1 MTELPGRARAV
12 VIGGGITG
20 TSIAYHLA
28 QAGWRD
34 TVLLEKA
41 DLTSGSTCH
50 AAGLVT
56 QFNPSPT
63 MMRFRRYSIELYRRL
78 GIFDTV
84 GSLRFASSREQFLEQ
99 QRGVSRARAI
109 GLDVELVSAEQAAQL
124 MPAISTDSL
133 FGAVWLPGDGALDPH
148 TATFALARAARELGV
163 TVLTDTRVTGIELS
177 SSGGVQAVHTQSG
190 RIETEV
196 VVIACGIW
204 APQVA
209 AMAGAFVVSTPVDHQ
224 HAALQ
229 AVRGAQLPQSMPCF
243 RDPDN
248 LIYGKAEAG
257 GVVLGGYELNPNAR
271 WIDGVPWEHAGTSVT
286 PDQRR
291 FEPLLAGAARR
302 FPFMSDAGIIKL
314 VCHPDAMTP
323 DANPLLGPVPGVHGL
338 FMAAGLS
345 LNGFGGAG
353 GIGKSLTELITA
365 GETELDLYAYRPWR
379 FGPVH
384 RDHRYVAELA
394 REAYRYYYFL
404 RYPYDADEW
413 GRPRR
418 TSALHHRM
426 QDRGAVFGQ
435 KHGWERPEHFE
446 PGRPWRRAGA
456 DQRRFGWTRPPWFE
470 LQAEEHRA
478 FRERVGLIDMTSFGK
493 VDLDGPGAL
502 PLLER
507 VAGNLIDR
515 PVGSVVYTQLL
526 DRRGGMAGDVTIT
539 RLGPH
544 RFRLVTGAGYVNSD
558 LGFLLLERRAEEGPV
573 DLRETTEA
581 LCVIGMWG
589 PQARQVLEGMTDD
602 DVSEEGFPFMQARAI
617 QIDGFDVFAQRVT
630 YVGELGWEFYVD
642 PGVAVQVW
650 DRLMATGRTFGIRPG
665 GYRAL
670 DSLRMEKGYRYYG
683 ADLTLLDNPLEA
695 GLGFCVRF
703 DKDEFNG
710 REVLLATK
718 AAGIKRRLRTLL
730 VGEREYVTIYGGEAV
745 YADGSIVGR
754 LRSCAY
760 GFTVGRNIAYS
771 YLPVELGPGAR
782 VEVDVLGRRVPAEV
796 SRDAVLKREQ
806 LVGHDAKPV
815 AS

>member
-1 MTELPGRARAV
+1 MTQLPSRARAV

-20 TSIAYHLA
+20 TSVAYHLA

-63 MMRFRRYSIELYRRL
+63 MMRFRRYSIELYRHL
-78 GIFDTV
+78 GIFETV
-84 GSLRFASSREQFLEQ
+84 GSLRFASSREQLLEQ

-109 GLDVELVSAEQAAQL
+109 GLDVELISAEEAARL

-148 TATFALARAARELGV
+148 TATFALARAAGELGV

-177 SSGGVQAVHTQSG
+177 SSGGVQAVQTQAG
-190 RIETEV
+190 RIEAEV

-229 AVRGAQLPQSMPCF
+229 AVEGSELPQNMPCF

-257 GVVLGGYELNPNAR
+257 GVVLGGYELDPNAR

-286 PDQRR
+286 PDQAR
-291 FEPLLAGAARR
+291 FEPLLNGAARR
-302 FPFMSDAGIIKL
+302 FPFISEAGIVKL

-323 DANPLLGPVPGVHGL
+323 DANPLLGPVPGIHGL

-394 REAYRYYYFL
+394 KEAYRYYYFL
-404 RYPYDADEW
+404 RYPHDADEW

-456 DQRRFGWTRPPWFE
+456 DQRRFGWTRPPWLE

-526 DRRGGMAGDVTIT
+526 DRHGGMAGDVTIT

-558 LGFLLLERRAEEGPV
+558 LGFLLLERRAEDGPV

-589 PQARQVLEGMTDD
+589 PQARQVLESMTDD
-602 DVSEEGFPFMQARAI
+602 DVSEEGFPFMQARFI

-650 DRLMATGRTFGIRPG
+650 DRLIATGRTVGIRPG

-683 ADLTLLDNPLEA
+683 TDLTLLDNPLEA

-710 REVLLATK
+710 REVLLAAK